1 MFLPKR
7 TFIRTGQF
15 RSAIFTP
22 KMAALDTRHCE
33 SASKTLSYIFL
44 ILFFLASHLTYFS
57 YQHLLKYLR
66 QPRSKR
72 LINAIILVD
81 FILTHFKII
90 VSDKN
95 GKSISKELKD
105 KEAQPLVGLRVGEIV
120 DASVVGIASGKIQ
133 LRGGSDKSGTPI
145 RKDVHGGVKKY
156 VLLSEGAGMKDHQK
170 GIRRR
175 KLVRGNMI
183 TEEIYQ
189 INCLLLEG
197 NLSLTGETME
207 SKKAETMESK
217 KAQE

>member
-1 MFLPKR
+1 M
-7 TFIRTGQF
+7 T
-15 RSAIFTP
+15 
-22 KMAALDTRHCE
+22 ALDTKHCE

-44 ILFFLASHLTYFS
+44 ILFFLAFHLTYFS

-66 QPRSKR
+66 QFRSKR
-72 LINAIILVD
+72 LINAL
-81 FILTHFKII
+81 ILTHFKII

-156 VLLSEGAGMKDHQK
+156 VLLSEGAGMKDDRK
-170 GIRRR
+170 GIRKR

-207 SKKAETMESK
+207 SKKVETMESKKVETMESK